1 MEGED
6 LFIFS
11 ALADQASE
19 MVVIL
24 MSIASPFV
32 DAISLSSDVMLTVTS
47 LIALGWAVLV
57 AGIDKGEG
65 LKSTIIV
72 VVLAKILIMPVPLDY
87 MDTAGSHSRGTLES
101 ESTSNNKK
109 DVPLITFLVWKGYAL
124 TGELFLS
131 AIHSAKEYV
140 DGTQQAGLGE
150 C

>member
-1 MEGED
+1 
-6 LFIFS
+6 
-11 ALADQASE
+11 
-19 MVVIL
+19 
-24 MSIASPFV
+24 
-32 DAISLSSDVMLTVTS
+32 
-47 LIALGWAVLV
+47 
-57 AGIDKGEG
+57 
-65 LKSTIIV
+65 
-72 VVLAKILIMPVPLDY
+72 

-101 ESTSNNKK
+101 ESTSNNEK